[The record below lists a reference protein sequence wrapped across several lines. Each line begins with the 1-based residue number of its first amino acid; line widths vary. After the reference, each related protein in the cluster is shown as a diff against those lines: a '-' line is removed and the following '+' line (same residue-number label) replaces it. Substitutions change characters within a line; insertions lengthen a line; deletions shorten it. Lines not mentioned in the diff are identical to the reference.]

1 MAEKKPVI
9 AAVGG
14 FDPSGGAGI
23 LADIKTIS
31 AFGCYGVAAITS
43 LTVQNTKGILAAHHQ
58 PEAVVYAQI
67 KALLDDFEI
76 SAFKTGMLPSA
87 EIIGAVTAALNGYP
101 NTYLVVD
108 PVLWSSTGFDLA
120 DHSTASLIECMFP
133 MASLV
138 TPNAK
143 EAARITGIEVA
154 DEESMESAGRKILT
168 MGPSAVLIKGG
179 DRAGQDATD
188 ILIDSEGVVSLSSP
202 KIQSR
207 NTHGT
212 GCTLASAIAAGL
224 ALGKPLRE
232 AVRNAKDYVSAAIR
246 SASGLG
252 HGFGPLNHFPP
263 VQ

>member
-1 MAEKKPVI
+1 MAVKKPVI
-9 AAVGG
+9 AAIGG

-43 LTVQNTKGILAAHHQ
+43 LTVQNTKEILAAHHQ
-58 PEAVVYAQI
+58 PGAVVYAQI

-87 EIIGAVTAALNGYP
+87 EIIGAVTAALGGYP

-120 DHSTASLIECMFP
+120 GHSTASLIERIFP
-133 MASLV
+133 IASLV

-143 EAARITGIEVA
+143 EAARITGIGVT
-154 DEESMESAGRKILT
+154 DEESMESAARKILT

-179 DRAGQDATD
+179 DIAGQDATD
-188 ILIDSEGVVSLSSP
+188 ILLDSEGVVKLSSP
-202 KIQSR
+202 KIHSS

-212 GCTLASAIAAGL
+212 GCTLASAITAGL
-224 ALGKPLRE
+224 ALGQPLRE
-232 AVRNAKDYVSAAIR
+232 AVRNAKEYVSAAIR
-246 SASGLG
+246 SAPGLG

-263 VQ
+263 AQ